1 MGTRAWERG
10 RHTPRVTVHL
20 PVLHVITDDDILRSP
35 DFLARATAVMAAIG
49 SRGALHI
56 RGHHTSARLLYDI
69 AVSLVPRAARAGAL
83 LVVNDRIDVALIT
96 GAGGVQVGERS
107 FSVADARRI
116 APGLLVGESVH
127 RAVRAQGDWVIAGHV
142 FDTPSH
148 ADEKPRGVEYL
159 REVVATA
166 GAPVIAIGGVKV
178 SDVEPL
184 QRAGAY
190 GVATIRGVWH
200 AADSARAARDY
211 LYFFP

>member
-1 MGTRAWERG
+1 MSA
-10 RHTPRVTVHL
+10 L

-35 DFLARATAVMAAIG
+35 DFLARASEVLAAIG
-49 SRGALHI
+49 ARGALHI

-69 AVSLVPRAARAGAL
+69 AGALAPRASRDGAL
-83 LVVNDRIDVALIT
+83 LVVNDRVDVALAA

-107 FSVADARRI
+107 FGVTDVRRI
-116 APGLLVGESVH
+116 APRLLVGESVH
-127 RAVRAQGDWVIAGHV
+127 HAASTRGDWVIAGHV
-142 FDTPSH
+142 FETPTH
-148 ADEKPRGVEYL
+148 AAERPRGLEFV
-159 REVVATA
+159 RAVAERA

-190 GVATIRGVWH
+190 GVAIIRGIWH

-211 LYFFP
+211 LYFFG

>member
-1 MGTRAWERG
+1 MGTRARERG
-10 RHTPRVTVHL
+10 RYAPRVSAL

-35 DFLARATAVMAAIG
+35 DFLARASEVLAAIG
-49 SRGALHI
+49 ARGALHI

-69 AVSLVPRAARAGAL
+69 AVSLAPHAARAGAL
-83 LVVNDRIDVALIT
+83 LVVNDRADVALAA
-96 GAGGVQVGERS
+96 GAGGVQVGQRS
-107 FSVADARRI
+107 FSVSDVRRI

-127 RAVRAQGDWVIAGHV
+127 SAARAQGDWVIAGHV
-142 FDTPSH
+142 FETPTH
-148 ADEKPRGVEYL
+148 AAERPRGLEFV
-159 REVVATA
+159 RAVAERA

-190 GVATIRGVWH
+190 GVAIIRGIWH

-211 LYFFP
+211 LYFFG

>member
-1 MGTRAWERG
+1 MGARARERG
-10 RHTPRVTVHL
+10 RYAPRVSAL
-20 PVLHVITDDDILRSP
+20 PVLHVITDDDILQSP

-49 SRGALHI
+49 VRGALHI

-69 AVSLVPRAARAGAL
+69 AVSLAPHAARAGAL
-83 LVVNDRIDVALIT
+83 LVVNDRVDVALIT

-107 FSVADARRI
+107 FRVSDVRRI

-127 RAVRAQGDWVIAGHV
+127 HPAVTRADWVIAGHV
-142 FDTPSH
+142 FETPTH
-148 ADEKPRGVEYL
+148 ASKPAKGPDLVRMIAE
-159 REVVATA
+159 RA

-190 GVATIRGVWH
+190 GVAIIRGVWH

-211 LYFFP
+211 LYFFA

>member
-1 MGTRAWERG
+1 
-10 RHTPRVTVHL
+10 
-20 PVLHVITDDDILRSP
+20 
-35 DFLARATAVMAAIG
+35 MAAIG

-56 RGHHTSARLLYDI
+56 RGHHTSVRLLYDI
-69 AVSLVPRAARAGAL
+69 ANALAPRAARAGAL

-107 FSVADARRI
+107 FRVSDVRRI

-127 RAVRAQGDWVIAGHV
+127 GAARAQGDWVIAGHV
-142 FDTPSH
+142 FETPIH
-148 ADEKPRGVEYL
+148 ATEPPRGLAFV
-159 REVVATA
+159 RAVADRA
-166 GAPVIAIGGVKV
+166 GVPVIAIGGVKV

-190 GVATIRGVWH
+190 GVAIIRGIWH